1 MYTESILDAVVPP
14 LTKASSHPPLSRTF
28 EHFYLIYAV
37 IPPAST
43 FLRRGFGSTRV
54 GVITPC
60 SPVVEV
66 QVILFLVTIV
76 QTIVIPC
83 NPVKVLRI
91 FTKSTVKLRVHV
103 RVMVLFAPPLKVG
116 RTSDLKLLVG

>member
-66 QVILFLVTIV
+66 QVILFLTTII
-76 QTIVIPC
+76 QTVVVAD
-83 NPVKVLRI
+83 NPVEVLWI
-91 FTKSTVKLRVHV
+91 FTKSTVELRVHV
-103 RVMVLFAPPLKVG
+103 RVVMRFAPALKISG
-116 RTSDLKLLVG
+116 ATDLKLLVG